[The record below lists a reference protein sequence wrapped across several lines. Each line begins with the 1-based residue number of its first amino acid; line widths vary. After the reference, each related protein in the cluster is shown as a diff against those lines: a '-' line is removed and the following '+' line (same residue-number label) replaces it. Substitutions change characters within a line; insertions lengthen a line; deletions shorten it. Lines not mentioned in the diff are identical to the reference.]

1 MKNFT
6 LYLTMTSIALLGF
19 TSCSDANDDLD
30 ALNAASENE
39 ITLKKSEDPS
49 IASIA
54 SSAGFTELIDALVY
68 VDANVTPSPNLVELF
83 SNGKDQ
89 FTVFAPTND
98 AFDRLFIEL
107 DAKGVTVTP
116 QLVLNVLLYHVVEG
130 RRGSNSVVPKNGERE
145 MTTELNGA
153 TFKVKPGGMIE
164 AIGNNAQINIT
175 TSGATFDISA
185 SNGIIHVIDEVIL
198 PINLQ

>member
-1 MKNFT
+1 
-6 LYLTMTSIALLGF
+6 MTSIALFGF

-39 ITLKKSEDPS
+39 ISFKKSEDPS

-68 VDANVTPSPNLVELF
+68 VDANVTPSPNLVDLF

-89 FTVFAPTND
+89 YTVFAPTND

-107 DAKGVTVTP
+107 AAKGVTVTP

-145 MTTELNGA
+145 LTTLLDGA